1 MKRLV
6 GITLTV
12 FILLLLAS
20 VAVSAN
26 RTVGHDTVWVD
37 GGTGSN
43 DAAYLFADGS
53 GAGCTTTMATYLQW
67 DLTDIAL
74 DTLVN
79 YVKVT
84 LTANLSVLTGTA
96 QLGIYALTD
105 SWTETTVNELLP
117 TPPIVGVDLPLKTIS
132 VANGINSP
140 TALSFEGTGQ
150 ADPLVTYV
158 HNQIKSA
165 GNGGTGDRIVSFAIL
180 FDSGCDTNSSSSVS
194 FEDTE
199 NSSDS
204 GIPAPDL
211 LMTSSDS
218 NAVNLRFFHAADSA
232 PNWPLIAGFATLAGL
247 ALFGAFALRR
257 RLA

>member
-6 GITLTV
+6 GTTATV
-12 FILLLLAS
+12 LVLLLVAS
-20 VAVSAN
+20 AAVSAN
-26 RTVGHDTVWVD
+26 RIVAHDTVWLD
-37 GGTGSN
+37 NGNDSN
-43 DAAYLFADGS
+43 DALYLYADGS
-53 GAGCTTTMATYLQW
+53 GASCITTQATYLQW
-67 DLTDIAL
+67 NLTDIAL

-105 SWTETTVNELLP
+105 SWTETTLNGSLP
-117 TPPIVGVDLPLKTIS
+117 LPPALGTALKTIS
-132 VANGINSP
+132 VPNGINSP

-165 GNGGTGDRIVSFAIL
+165 GNGGTGDRIVSFAVL

-211 LMTSSDS
+211 LLTSSDS
-218 NAVNLRFFHAADSA
+218 NAVNLRFFHAADPA
-232 PNWPLIAGFATLAGL
+232 PVWPLIGGAAGLIGL
-247 ALFGAFALRR
+247 ALFGVFALRR
-257 RLA
+257 LA

>member
-84 LTANLSVLTGTA
+84 LTANLSVLTTGA
-96 QLGIYALTD
+96 QLGIYALSD
-105 SWTETTVNELLP
+105 SWIETTPNESLP
-117 TPPIVGVDLPLKTIS
+117 LPPALGTALKTIS